1 MSKQIIISISREYGS
16 GGHEIARHLAER
28 FNLPMYDHNLLDE
41 IAAGKQADAERLA
54 KFDEAPKMKFLTRSV
69 RGFSSSPE
77 QNIAEMQFEFI
88 REKAASGESF
98 IIVGRCSET
107 VLNDYECMIPIFVI
121 GDYETKL
128 ERVME
133 RRNMSAKEAA
143 QAIQRHDRSRK
154 AYHNH
159 YCDIKWGDSRNY
171 EVTIN
176 SSKLGIEGTVN
187 YLAQYIEARAEM
199 IPE

>member
-1 MSKQIIISISREYGS
+1 
-16 GGHEIARHLAER
+16 
-28 FNLPMYDHNLLDE
+28 
-41 IAAGKQADAERLA
+41 
-54 KFDEAPKMKFLTRSV
+54 
-69 RGFSSSPE
+69 
-77 QNIAEMQFEFI
+77 
-88 REKAASGESF
+88 
-98 IIVGRCSET
+98 
-107 VLNDYECMIPIFVI
+107 MIPIFVI

-133 RRNMSAKEAA
+133 RRNMSAKESA
-143 QAIQRHDRSRK
+143 QAIQRHDRRRK